1 MFVDEHLA
9 AGLQSVPKVYQGVPR
24 ASAEVVAA
32 LHGLV
37 AQTTS
42 LIDLDVVEEGAPH
55 LNVLQLNGTAKVS
68 SINLSGSNGQGQG
81 QGPVSATII
90 AACIQHNRVLE
101 YLKCAR
107 PAQ

>member
-1 MFVDEHLA
+1 M
-9 AGLQSVPKVYQGVPR
+9 PKVYQGVPR

-68 SINLSGSNGQGQG
+68 SVDLSGKGRV
-81 QGPVSATII
+81 GPVSATII

>member
-1 MFVDEHLA
+1 M
-9 AGLQSVPKVYQGVPR
+9 PKVYQGEPR

-68 SINLSGSNGQGQG
+68 SVDLSGKGRV
-81 QGPVSATII
+81 GPVSATII

-107 PAQ
+107 LAQ